1 MKSKTSSKYHGD
13 VMLVPD
19 KKEFIKHAV
28 NGCNSVLDMLNLLRD
43 DCKFCNPYFDFP
55 FEDIDKIGGFV
66 RELSSKIKALKS
78 RT

>member
-13 VMLVPD
+13 MIAVLS

-28 NGCNSVLDMLNLLRD
+28 NECNSILHMLNLLRD
-43 DCKFCNPYFDFP
+43 DCKFGNPYFDFP
-55 FEDIDKIGGFV
+55 FEDIDKIGGFI
-66 RELSSKIKALKS
+66 RELSSKIKSLKS